1 MKIIANEIILSSTS
15 DLAYCSGRLVMT
27 DIRVCHKTKTK
38 AIMVSLRLMVQLGWR
53 GIGGIQ
59 RPCEGLSAF
68 ASCSQG
74 VWWIHPGTLHLTE
87 QAVAQSCPGAPPAP
101 HSLCRRQLRVTGQ
114 PLPISHSRPQGAG
127 HSAGW
132 REESWHLDA
141 KAAGPLFPLHEQRG
155 YVITTALPLYRR
167 IYKW

>member
-1 MKIIANEIILSSTS
+1 MSSTS

-27 DIRVCHKTKTK
+27 DIRVCHNTKPK
-38 AIMVSLRLMVQLGWR
+38 AITVSLRLVVQLGWR

-68 ASCSQG
+68 ASRSHG
-74 VWWIHPGTLHLTE
+74 VWWLHPGKLHLTV

-101 HSLCRRQLRVTGQ
+101 HSLCRRQLHVTGQ
-114 PLPISHSRPQGAG
+114 PLPSSTCLLGPLSHSRPQGAG

-155 YVITTALPLYRR
+155 YVITAALPLYRR